1 MFDPASTEVLIE
13 LGRSL
18 YKLMFQLLL
27 LIESDH
33 KIAVNVIGSLQQN
46 ERMDD
51 LSHVYADARG
61 ALLRCIDDAEM
72 DSMDTSTSTEG
83 DITPTPS
90 PGLPMS
96 SSEFEGLLFTLI
108 DQQKWPA
115 IMQHVRQHK
124 VHANIATLAAWSGGS
139 VSPVTAAAS
148 SGSEDGN
155 IVSGG
160 SCPIDD
166 LSVIL
171 NIYSQRLIKDRN
183 GEFICIQF
191 CSTISIIPTF
201 FQTSLYRRAPNTNWP
216 RCTRFWWKMCTT
228 YPALLPPWR

>member
-1 MFDPASTEVLIE
+1 MFSDTESTHDATHPPNIYDPASTEVLIE

-33 KIAVNVIGSLQQN
+33 KIAINVIGSLQQN

-72 DSMDTSTSTEG
+72 DSLDTSTSTEG
-83 DITPTPS
+83 EITPTPS

-96 SSEFEGLLFTLI
+96 SVEFEGLLFTLI

-124 VHANIATLAAWSGGS
+124 VHANIATLAAWSCDS
-139 VSPVTAAAS
+139 VSPIAVALST
-148 SGSEDGN
+148 GSEDGN
-155 IVSGG
+155 IG
-160 SCPIDD
+160 SASSAIDE

-171 NIYSQRLIKDRN
+171 NIYSQRLIKDRI
-183 GEFICIQF
+183 GKLSCHH
-191 CSTISIIPTF
+191 
-201 FQTSLYRRAPNTNWP
+201 LD
-216 RCTRFWWKMCTT
+216 
-228 YPALLPPWR
+228 

>member
-1 MFDPASTEVLIE
+1 MFDHASTEVLIE

-33 KIAVNVIGSLQQN
+33 KIAINVIGSLQQN

-83 DITPTPS
+83 EITPTPS

-96 SSEFEGLLFTLI
+96 SAEFEGLLFTLI

-124 VHANIATLAAWSGGS
+124 VHANIATLAAWSSGGS
-139 VSPVTAAAS
+139 ISPVVAATG

-155 IVSGG
+155 MVGG
-160 SCPIDD
+160 SCPIDE

-183 GEFICIQF
+183 GND
-191 CSTISIIPTF
+191 
-201 FQTSLYRRAPNTNWP
+201 YR
-216 RCTRFWWKMCTT
+216 F
-228 YPALLPPWR
+228 

>member
-1 MFDPASTEVLIE
+1 MYDPASTEVLIE

-33 KIAVNVIGSLQQN
+33 KIAINVIGSLQQN
-46 ERMDD
+46 EKMDD

-83 DITPTPS
+83 EITPTPS

-96 SSEFEGLLFTLI
+96 SAEFEGLLFTLI

-124 VHANIATLAAWSGGS
+124 VHANIATLAAWSGGGS
-139 VSPVTAAAS
+139 VSPVAAAAAAAS
-148 SGSEDGN
+148 SGSEDGH
-155 IVSGG
+155 IVVGN
-160 SCPIDD
+160 CPIDE

-183 GEFICIQF
+183 GKFIV
-191 CSTISIIPTF
+191 S
-201 FQTSLYRRAPNTNWP
+201 
-216 RCTRFWWKMCTT
+216 
-228 YPALLPPWR
+228 

>member
-27 LIESDH
+27 VIESDH
-33 KIAVNVIGSLQQN
+33 KIAINVIGSLQQN

-83 DITPTPS
+83 EITPTPS

-139 VSPVTAAAS
+139 MSPIGAAAAS
-148 SGSEDGN
+148 SSSEDANLGGGN
-155 IVSGG
+155 G
-160 SCPIDD
+160 PIDE

-183 GEFICIQF
+183 GKFRIYNFIQ
-191 CSTISIIPTF
+191 
-201 FQTSLYRRAPNTNWP
+201 NV
-216 RCTRFWWKMCTT
+216 
-228 YPALLPPWR
+228 LL